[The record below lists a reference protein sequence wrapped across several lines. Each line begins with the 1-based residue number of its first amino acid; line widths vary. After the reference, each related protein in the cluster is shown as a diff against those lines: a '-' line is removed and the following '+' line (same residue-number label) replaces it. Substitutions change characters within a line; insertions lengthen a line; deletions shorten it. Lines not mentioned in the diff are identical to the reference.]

1 LIDARSP
8 PGGRWPGGR
17 RGGGRGGLG
26 GGGFGLVDIQLIPLP
41 HHKPLPLLVVEA
53 ELLDLP
59 LIKKQ
64 RAPRDEPKS
73 ALKTNG
79 G

>member
-1 LIDARSP
+1 VAGRAPWRRSRR
-8 PGGRWPGGR
+8 PG
-17 RGGGRGGLG
+17 GGLG